1 MKSITILFVIAA
13 VFFSFQTTW
22 ADTLELKNGQVV
34 NGTYVGGTAGT
45 VRFET
50 AKGVQVYNTG
60 EVLALTFTGQKT
72 AAAPTAKA
80 PAGKT
85 EPAKP
90 TTAAKPAPVTVT
102 VPSGTTLLVRMG
114 EGVSSNDATGKRFTT
129 ILETDLAAE
138 GVVVAKAGTR
148 VYGKVENS
156 QQAGRYAGKSTLDI
170 RLTELT
176 VAGKTVS
183 IVTGPFAQAGS
194 RSGGKTVKGAAVGA
208 AIGGIAA
215 GGHGAAKGAAI
226 GAVASGLKKGE
237 AVVIQSG
244 ELLEFKL
251 QQPLSVTVQKVK

>member
-1 MKSITILFVIAA
+1 MKSLTILFIAA
-13 VFFSFQTTW
+13 AVLVSFQTTR
-22 ADTLELKNGQVV
+22 ADTLELKNGQVLS
-34 NGTYVGGTAGT
+34 GTYVGGTAGT
-45 VRFET
+45 LRFET

-60 EVLALTFTGQKT
+60 EVLALTFSGGKT
-72 AAAPTAKA
+72 APAAKTPAAKA
-80 PAGKT
+80 
-85 EPAKP
+85 
-90 TTAAKPAPVTVT
+90 TAAKPEAAAKPSTVSVT
-102 VPSGTTLLVRMG
+102 VPSGSMLLVRMG
-114 EGVSSNDATGKRFTT
+114 EGVSSNDAAGKRFTT

-148 VYGKVENS
+148 VYGKVETS

-176 VAGKTVS
+176 VAGKTVA
-183 IVTGPFAQAGS
+183 IVTGPFAQTGS
-194 RSGGKTVKGAAVGA
+194 RSGGKTVKGAAAGA

-237 AVVIQSG
+237 AIVIQSG

-251 QQPLSVTVQKVK
+251 QQPLSVTVQKGK